1 MSQLKRPNTEP
12 DFEKGDGLIIAIA
25 QDIASGAV
33 LMVAYMDR
41 EAYEKTLETGEMYY
55 RSRTRGLWH
64 KGATSGHIQTVHSL
78 TLDCDN
84 DAILAQVTSNGPA
97 CHTGAP
103 TCFGRET
110 SFTSAIAQLAQ
121 VIESRA
127 SEQATDQTAKQST
140 SPSYTTKLLADKNL
154 RLKKLGEEITELV
167 VALTEHDT
175 ERATEEA
182 SDVLYHMLVALRA
195 EGIRLRDV
203 NSVLQSRAK

>member
-1 MSQLKRPNTEP
+1 MSLLQRPNAEP

-41 EAYEKTLETGEMYY
+41 EAYEKTLETGEMHY

-64 KGATSGHIQTVHSL
+64 KGATSGHTQAVHSL
-78 TLDCDN
+78 ALDCDN

-103 TCFGRET
+103 TCFGDEMST
-110 SFTSAIAQLAQ
+110 TSAITQLAQ

-127 SEQATDQTAKQST
+127 TDQATEQ
-140 SPSYTTKLLADKNL
+140 PVNLSYTTKLLADKNL

-182 SDVLYHMLVALRA
+182 GDVLYHMLVALRA

-203 NSVLQSRAK
+203 NSVLGNRAK